1 MCRGKTRTIFQC
13 KKTDRKH
20 LEPIDLTDVA
30 AAFKTLARNSSTL
43 ALVVLDVIRIYL
55 FINIP
60 FLACVAGAYPLRV
73 SLARARSLFR
83 PLLPSACYA
92 GYSFSF
98 LREKVL
104 KSSKTVL
111 VLLSVLFSLF
121 TSTETSF
128 LKFALKKPYFQITTA
143 QVFGIIQFLNC
154 PRFYRLL
161 HFHDGKHGQYCF
173 QNCIQNLIMPKNMIM
188 LSLMLQM

>member
-1 MCRGKTRTIFQC
+1 MISHIWSTYPFKEWISSLVHRIPSSRKEGTTYICVEEKHGQFSNV
-13 KKTDRKH
+13 KKQIESTWSQMTW
-20 LEPIDLTDVA
+20 LTSQQPS
-30 AAFKTLARNSSTL
+30 KPNKKLINTSTSS
-43 ALVVLDVIRIYL
+43 
-55 FINIP
+55 F
-60 FLACVAGAYPLRV
+60 G
-73 SLARARSLFR
+73 
-83 PLLPSACYA
+83 CYQNFPVHQ
-92 GYSFSF
+92 YSFSF
-98 LREKVL
+98 LLEKVL

-143 QVFGIIQFLNC
+143 QVFGIIQFLNW

-161 HFHDGKHGQYCF
+161 HFHDGKHGQYSF
-173 QNCIQNLIMPKNMIM
+173 QNCIQNLILPKNMIM